1 MRATVHGACLKRYN
15 RGAIALHW
23 IIAALVIGNVA
34 LGLSMV
40 PMRISPAKIN
50 AYLWHKSIGTSIFL
64 LASLRIVWRLAFG
77 HPAPVPMPP
86 WQARAAAYSHVLLY
100 ILLLVIPLS
109 GWLYS
114 SATGVQVLYLGQ
126 IPLPDLVPK
135 DKSLADALRRIHVSL
150 NATMAAIV
158 VIHVAAALK
167 HHWIERDESLR
178 RMLPF
183 LRPNDAS
190 SR

>member
-1 MRATVHGACLKRYN
+1 MHRCTGACLKRYN
-15 RGAIALHW
+15 RVAIALHW
-23 IIAALVIGNVA
+23 IIAALVIANLA

-64 LASLRIVWRLAFG
+64 LASLRLAWRVAFG
-77 HPAPVPMPP
+77 HPPPVPMAA
-86 WQARAAAYSHVLLY
+86 WQARAAAYSHALLY
-100 ILLLVIPLS
+100 VLLLVIPVS

-114 SATGVQVLYLGQ
+114 SATGVQVLYLGE

-135 DKSLADALRRIHVSL
+135 DKALADMLRRVHVAL
-150 NATMAAIV
+150 NTTMAAIV
-158 VIHVAAALK
+158 VLHVAAALK
-167 HHWIERDESLR
+167 HHWVERDESLR

-183 LRPNDAS
+183 LRANGPAP
-190 SR
+190 R

>member
-1 MRATVHGACLKRYN
+1 LTRYN
-15 RGAIALHW
+15 GVAIALHW
-23 IIAALVIGNVA
+23 IIAALVIGNLA

-40 PMRISPAKIN
+40 PMRISPTKIN
-50 AYLWHKSIGTSIFL
+50 AYLWHKSIGTTIFL
-64 LASLRIVWRLAFG
+64 LASLRVVWRLSFG
-77 HPAPVPMPP
+77 HPPPVPMPA
-86 WQARAAAYSHVLLY
+86 WQARAAAYSHALLY

-135 DKSLADALRRIHVSL
+135 DKALADTLRRVHVSL
-150 NATMAAIV
+150 NTTMAAIV
-158 VIHVAAALK
+158 VLHVAAALK

-183 LRPNDAS
+183 LRANDAA

>member
-1 MRATVHGACLKRYN
+1 MERYN

-23 IIAALVIGNVA
+23 IIAALVIANLV

-64 LASLRIVWRLAFG
+64 LATLRLLWRLAFG
-77 HPAPVPMPP
+77 HPPPVPMPA
-86 WQARAAAYSHVLLY
+86 WQARAAAWSHALLYVLL
-100 ILLLVIPLS
+100 LAIPLS
-109 GWLYS
+109 GWIYS

-135 DKSLADALRRIHVSL
+135 DKALADALLRVHLSL
-150 NATMAAIV
+150 NATLAAIV
-158 VIHVAAALK
+158 VLHVGAALR
-167 HHWIERDESLR
+167 HHWVERDESLR

-183 LRPNDAS
+183 LRTPGAAS
-190 SR
+190 R